1 MAKEISLQNQDLN
14 RFLSDERGRVLSYL
28 RKQFSVSDDD
38 LDDIFQESSMALF
51 LNVRDGKLSTLTSSL
66 GTYFMKVCINQT
78 LKFLGKNSKTMPL
91 FDDRRITNPDFVRD
105 DKKRNYYMIT
115 VKGEKRIDL
124 KEFRKAHGTRQ
135 LSFASA
141 DDMMSIM
148 KLQPGSVTPLGLL
161 NDEDRK
167 VKLYLDS
174 SLTDGLIGV
183 HPNDNTA
190 TVWMHADDL
199 VRIIKEHGS
208 EVEIVDMG

>member
-105 DKKRNYYMIT
+105 DKIAELYGACIDAEEEERKTRMELLVNNIIASMTETCKNILHGYYWDDFSTSTIADMFNFSDANS
-115 VKGEKRIDL
+115 VKAQKYKCVKKFRDKYNEL
-124 KEFRKAHGTRQ
+124 KNKIYG
-135 LSFASA
+135 
-141 DDMMSIM
+141 
-148 KLQPGSVTPLGLL
+148 
-161 NDEDRK
+161 
-167 VKLYLDS
+167 
-174 SLTDGLIGV
+174 
-183 HPNDNTA
+183 
-190 TVWMHADDL
+190 
-199 VRIIKEHGS
+199 
-208 EVEIVDMG
+208 

>member
-91 FDDRRITNPDFVRD
+91 FDDRRITNSNFVRD
-105 DKKRNYYMIT
+105 DKIAELYGACIDAEEEEKKTRMELLVNNIIASMTETCKNILHGYYWDDFSTSTIADMFNFSDANS
-115 VKGEKRIDL
+115 VKAQKYKCVKKFRDKYNEL
-124 KEFRKAHGTRQ
+124 KNKIYG
-135 LSFASA
+135 
-141 DDMMSIM
+141 
-148 KLQPGSVTPLGLL
+148 
-161 NDEDRK
+161 
-167 VKLYLDS
+167 
-174 SLTDGLIGV
+174 
-183 HPNDNTA
+183 
-190 TVWMHADDL
+190 
-199 VRIIKEHGS
+199 
-208 EVEIVDMG
+208 

>member
-91 FDDRRITNPDFVRD
+91 FDDRRITNSDFVRD
-105 DKKRNYYMIT
+105 DKIAELYGACIDAEEEERKTRMELLVNNIIASMTETCKNILHGYYWDDFSTSTIADMLNFSDANS
-115 VKGEKRIDL
+115 VKAQKYKCVKKFRDKYNEL
-124 KEFRKAHGTRQ
+124 KNKIYG
-135 LSFASA
+135 
-141 DDMMSIM
+141 
-148 KLQPGSVTPLGLL
+148 
-161 NDEDRK
+161 
-167 VKLYLDS
+167 
-174 SLTDGLIGV
+174 
-183 HPNDNTA
+183 
-190 TVWMHADDL
+190 
-199 VRIIKEHGS
+199 
-208 EVEIVDMG
+208 

>member
-91 FDDRRITNPDFVRD
+91 FDDRRITNSNFVRD
-105 DKKRNYYMIT
+105 DKIAELYGACIDAEEEEKKTRMELLVNNIIASMTETCKNILHGYYWDDFSTSTIADMFNFSDANCVNAQKYKC
-115 VKGEKRIDL
+115 VKKFRDKYNEL
-124 KEFRKAHGTRQ
+124 KNKIYG
-135 LSFASA
+135 
-141 DDMMSIM
+141 
-148 KLQPGSVTPLGLL
+148 
-161 NDEDRK
+161 
-167 VKLYLDS
+167 
-174 SLTDGLIGV
+174 
-183 HPNDNTA
+183 
-190 TVWMHADDL
+190 
-199 VRIIKEHGS
+199 
-208 EVEIVDMG
+208 